1 MGLKDCTIELDNPWN
16 TYYAGQTVNG
26 KVTFT
31 FDAPKK
37 IRGIV
42 IKFSGEAETKWSQ
55 TETKT
60 DQQGKQYESTTNL
73 TGQEE
78 YFQIQYYLLGGKNA
92 AEMELPRGTH
102 SYPFTCALP
111 PTLPSSFEGEWGFV
125 RYTIKVTLDRPWK
138 FDQDLKMAFTVIS
151 PVDLNL
157 NPRVKDPFKL
167 ELEKTFCCFCC
178 ASGPLSVIVRIP
190 VTGFVSGQTVP
201 VTVECDNASN
211 VGVEKIELHLRK
223 LLAFHVHTPRRETK
237 RKKEVITSIQMG
249 PVEAGNSQ
257 TWQQNIQIPPLP
269 PSNLVNCGIID
280 VDYDIKVVA
289 HASGMHANLD
299 GNIPIV
305 LGTVPLESFQPP
317 PAYTDNPPVAVHTAG
332 AETDPSMLPT
342 QPVSPASPPNNGAG
356 GAIGWSVG
364 GGNMFPNIPP
374 PTFAESAYKAS
385 TISDKNDSEHTRMI
399 GGVEYAPRYPTY
411 AFTPSAPPV
420 NY

>member
-1 MGLKDCTIELDNPWN
+1 MGLKECTIELDNPYN

-26 KVTFT
+26 RVTFT
-31 FDAPKK
+31 FDSAKK

-42 IKFSGEAETKWSQ
+42 IKFAGEAETKWSE

-60 DQQGKQYESTTNL
+60 DQNGKQYESTTNL

-92 AEMELPRGTH
+92 AETELPAGQH
-102 SYPFTCALP
+102 CYPFTCALP

-125 RYTIKVTLDRPWK
+125 RYTVKVTLDRPWK
-138 FDQDLKMAFTVIS
+138 FDQDIKMAFTVIS

-178 ASGPLSVIVRIP
+178 ASGPLNVIVHVP
-190 VTGFVSGQTVP
+190 VTGYVSGQSVP

-211 VGVEKIELHLRK
+211 VCVNKITINLRK

-237 RKKEVITSIQMG
+237 RKKEYVTSISMG

-257 TWQQNIQIPPLP
+257 TWQQFLQIPPLP

-280 VDYDIKVVA
+280 VDYDIKVAAEV
-289 HASGMHANLD
+289 SGMHSNLD

-317 PAYTDNPPVAVHTAG
+317 PPYTDNPSIQAI
-332 AETDPSMLPT
+332 ETDPSMLPT
-342 QPVSPASPPNNGAG
+342 QPVSPASPPSNGAG
-356 GAIGWSVG
+356 GALGWNVG
-364 GGNMFPNIPP
+364 DNKAYPNIPP
-374 PTFAESAYKAS
+374 PTFAETSYKAP
-385 TISDKNDSEHTRMI
+385 TISGKNDSEFTRI
-399 GGVEYAPRYPTY
+399 VGGAEYAPRYPTY
-411 AFTPSAPPV
+411 AFTPSAPPPPP
-420 NY
+420 NYG

>member
-1 MGLKDCTIELDNPWN
+1 MGLKDCQIELDNPWN

-31 FDAPKK
+31 FDSPKK

-60 DQQGKQYESTTNL
+60 DQEGKQYESTTNL

-78 YFQIQYYLLGGKNA
+78 YFQIQYYLLGGKNSKEIDLEA
-92 AEMELPRGTH
+92 GTH

-125 RYTIKVTLDRPWK
+125 RYTVKVTLDRPWK
-138 FDQDLKMAFTVIS
+138 FDQDIKMAFTVIS
-151 PVDLNL
+151 PVDLNA

-178 ASGPLSVIVRIP
+178 ASGPLSIIVHIP
-190 VTGFVSGQTVP
+190 VTGFVSGQTIP
-201 VTVECDNASN
+201 LTIECDNASN
-211 VGVEKIELHLRK
+211 VGVESVKLVLRK

-237 RKKEVITSIQMG
+237 KKKEIVSEVSVG

-257 TWQQNIQIPPLP
+257 TWNQSIQIPPLP

-280 VDYDIKVVA
+280 VDYDIKVEAVV
-289 HASGMHANLD
+289 SGPHANLD

-305 LGTVPLESFQPP
+305 LGTVPLSTFQPP
-317 PAYTDNPPVAVHTAG
+317 PPYTDSPPEV
-332 AETDPSMLPT
+332 DPSMAPT
-342 QPVSPASPPNNGAG
+342 QPVSPASPPNGAG
-356 GAIGWSVG
+356 GALGWNIADG
-364 GGNMFPNIPP
+364 GESLYPNIPP
-374 PTFAESAYKAS
+374 PTFAEATFKAPN
-385 TISDKNDSEHTRMI
+385 ISNKNDSEFTRFV
-399 GGVEYAPRYPTY
+399 GPSEYAPRYPTY
-411 AFTPSAPPV
+411 AFTPSAPPADL
-420 NY
+420 